1 MSYEIVMPRLGW
13 NMEEGTLVEWL
24 KKDGETVT
32 QGETVCTIEGD
43 KTATEIE
50 SFESGILKIPDTSPQ
65 PGLTVPVGTVLGYIV
80 SEQEVDSFEPNA
92 VRTVDTGGD
101 RIQVTA
107 SGGIEPVGGEKVE
120 RASGV
125 TRANESKI
133 GSAAG
138 RSHGE
143 PAISPRARRAAEGA
157 DIDWRQ
163 LKGSGRSSRIV
174 ERDVL
179 EAVARLKEG
188 LTDPQVVGSSAATGD
203 RRGVIARR
211 MVESHQT
218 SAPVTLNTEVDVTA
232 LSSLFTE
239 ESRPSWYA
247 LMAMIA
253 AETLAEHPHMN
264 AAWRNGVVLNED
276 IHIGIA
282 IDSDDGVIVP
292 VIRDVFEKS
301 MRDVADETRRLI
313 QAAQVGKLTL
323 DQLQG
328 GTFTLTNLGMYGVD
342 AFTPIIHLPQCAI
355 LGLGRVTPRVVVL
368 DEASA
373 AIGIRRIMALSLT
386 FDHRIVDG
394 APAARFL
401 QRIKQL
407 AENPEALF
415 VDSDENEI

>member
-43 KTATEIE
+43 KAATEIE

-133 GSAAG
+133 GSAAAPG

-163 LKGSGRSSRIV
+163 LKGSGRSGRIV
-174 ERDVL
+174 ERDLL

-188 LTDPQVVGSSAATGD
+188 LADPQVVGSSAATGD

-232 LSSLFTE
+232 LTALFSETFQ
-239 ESRPSWYA
+239 PSWYV
-247 LMAMIA
+247 LMARIA
-253 AETLAEHPHMN
+253 AAALAEHPLMN
-264 AAWRNGVVLNED
+264 AAWRDGVVLNEG

-282 IDSDDGVIVP
+282 VDTDDGVIVP
-292 VIRDVFEKS
+292 VIRDVAAKPLQVLAEESK
-301 MRDVADETRRLI
+301 RLVE
-313 QAAQVGKLTL
+313 AARAGKLTL

-328 GTFTLTNLGMYGVD
+328 GTFTLTNLGMYDID

-355 LGLGRVTPRVVVL
+355 LGLGRVTPKVVVL
-368 DEASA
+368 DEES
-373 AIGIRRIMALSLT
+373 GSTDIRRMMSLSLT
-386 FDHRIVDG
+386 FDHRVVDG
-394 APAARFL
+394 APAARYL
-401 QRIKQL
+401 RRIKQL
-407 AENPEALF
+407 VEEPDEIF
-415 VDSDENEI
+415 KSDNR

>member
-43 KTATEIE
+43 KAATEIE

-133 GSAAG
+133 GSAAAPG

-163 LKGSGRSSRIV
+163 LKGSGRSGRIV

-232 LSSLFTE
+232 LTALFSETFQ
-239 ESRPSWYA
+239 PSWYV
-247 LMAMIA
+247 LMARIA
-253 AETLAEHPHMN
+253 AAALAEHPLMN
-264 AAWRNGVVLNED
+264 AAWRDGVVLNEG

-282 IDSDDGVIVP
+282 VDTDAGVIVP
-292 VIRDVFEKS
+292 VIRDVAAKPLQVLAEESK
-301 MRDVADETRRLI
+301 RLVE
-313 QAAQVGKLTL
+313 AARAGKLTL

-328 GTFTLTNLGMYGVD
+328 GTFTLTNLGMYDID

-355 LGLGRVTPRVVVL
+355 LGLGRVTPKVVVL
-368 DEASA
+368 DEES
-373 AIGIRRIMALSLT
+373 GSTDIRRMMSLSLT
-386 FDHRIVDG
+386 FDHRVVDG

-401 QRIKQL
+401 RRIKQL
-407 AENPEALF
+407 VEEPDEIF
-415 VDSDENEI
+415 KSDNR

>member
-43 KTATEIE
+43 KAATEIE

-133 GSAAG
+133 GSAAAPG

-163 LKGSGRSSRIV
+163 LKGSGRSGRIV
-174 ERDVL
+174 ERDLL

-232 LSSLFTE
+232 LTALFSETFQ
-239 ESRPSWYA
+239 PSWYV
-247 LMAMIA
+247 LMARIA
-253 AETLAEHPHMN
+253 AAALAEHPLMN
-264 AAWRNGVVLNED
+264 AAWRDGVVLNEG

-282 IDSDDGVIVP
+282 VDTDDGVIVP
-292 VIRDVFEKS
+292 VIRDVAAKPLQVLAEESK
-301 MRDVADETRRLI
+301 RLVE
-313 QAAQVGKLTL
+313 AARAGKLTL

-328 GTFTLTNLGMYGVD
+328 GTFTLTNLGMYDID

-355 LGLGRVTPRVVVL
+355 LGLGRVTPKVVVL
-368 DEASA
+368 DEES
-373 AIGIRRIMALSLT
+373 GSTDIRRMMSLSLT
-386 FDHRIVDG
+386 FDHRVVDG

-401 QRIKQL
+401 RRIKQL
-407 AENPEALF
+407 VEEPDEIF
-415 VDSDENEI
+415 KSDNR